1 MGLWDPK
8 WDPKTRV
15 AWRELRGGEGNSGC
29 LDARR
34 DRACVLPASAYFVY
48 IVLMGTKH
56 IGELEQMV
64 LLAITRLG
72 SDAYGMA
79 VLRELESRA
88 DRVVSRGAL
97 YLVLERMVQKGYLS
111 TRLGEPTP
119 GRGGRAKR
127 FFELTEV
134 GREAIRV
141 SGRSLRALWE
151 GMDFLLEEG
160 S

>member
-1 MGLWDPK
+1 MALSLGEPEVDDQLPLNQIGSV
-8 WDPKTRV
+8 PLSGRGV
-15 AWRELRGGEGNSGC
+15 APFGI
-29 LDARR
+29 
-34 DRACVLPASAYFVY
+34 FVY
-48 IVLMGTKH
+48 NVLMGTKH

-64 LLAITRLG
+64 LLAIARLG
-72 SDAYGMA
+72 PDAYGMA
-79 VLRELESRA
+79 VLRELEGRA

-134 GREAIRV
+134 GREALRIC
-141 SGRSLRALWE
+141 GRSLFALWE
-151 GMDFLLEEG
+151 DMDFLLEEG